1 MNGVLEAGKGSEA
14 NPLLLRKS
22 MVDIAVSALSSMN
35 SEPLARELLGRVK
48 EKATDTFDEQV
59 VLRTILTLLSDKYA
73 IIKTKLASSMNYT

>member
-1 MNGVLEAGKGSEA
+1 
-14 NPLLLRKS
+14 
-22 MVDIAVSALSSMN
+22 MN